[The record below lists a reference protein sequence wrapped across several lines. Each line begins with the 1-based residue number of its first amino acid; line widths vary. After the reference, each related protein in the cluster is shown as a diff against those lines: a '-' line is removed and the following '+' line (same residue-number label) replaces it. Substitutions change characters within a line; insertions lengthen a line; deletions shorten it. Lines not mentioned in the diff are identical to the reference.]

1 MTDRA
6 SEVGGSCTISS
17 RADCGLVVRAVLP
30 MGEDVNVEVD
40 P

>member
-1 MTDRA
+1 MSDRA

-17 RADCGLVVRAVLP
+17 RADCGFVVRAVLP
-30 MGEDVNVEVD
+30 LGEEITLEVE